1 MKNLF
6 FCLLTLAAANM
17 VSAQQPTYLWPIEGA
32 KAGEG
37 IIYAPQSY
45 IDGELNFDHLFI
57 AAPEGTVVVAPCDG
71 TVRHVSVT
79 YQPGLSQSLSW
90 RIDEGETFDSARA
103 EIVASDGLDPSI
115 EVKYIYGSIGIST
128 NDGYTI
134 WIDGLSG
141 DKTFKTGER
150 IERGTPLGQVSY
162 SYRKIAEPSISLAVS
177 KGGPS
182 SDPMTPFGLKTS
194 FIPPAEIKPV
204 VSLSKEEATEDF
216 NIFIAALKEC
226 FVGLYNV
233 ITPEE
238 LETYVQATL
247 ADIASREG
255 DIPYRDFRN
264 IIGDAVVRTHDSH
277 ISMYPT
283 QWRQTGG
290 ERNNPPGVWFGFFS
304 DTLRV
309 SNATPQFSHL
319 IGRQI
324 DSINGIPAD
333 SVRQIILRKV
343 GKYDADSESFRQYAL
358 ATPSGMQVFLTKPY
372 IDQNSDFH
380 LVLTD
385 GEKVDVPGI
394 TGRPEWVHTMA
405 VFPMLNRHR
414 EGFATKMLTD
424 SVAYLGIGSFSLNQ
438 VQVETIGA
446 FIDSISTA
454 QVPNLVIDVRNN
466 DGGTDEVINGLYS
479 YIAGEEMTLH
489 GFSKVTSNT
498 TYRTFAHS
506 LNQIPDTTPFPDY
519 QPEEGRDGFYLRPE
533 AGNVVRADS
542 LINYKGRIYMLTNE
556 NSVSAATLFPAMLVR
571 NHRGVTV
578 GRETRSAYH
587 FMNALKFVEVRLP
600 ASQIA
605 VRLPLVEVHFDDVVN
620 ERVPYGRGVMPDYP
634 FPLSLEELVS
644 DGDAMLDYTLGLIER
659 GEYFR
664 GDNPFAEPEKDNA
677 TLPAWAWGLI
687 IAGVVGAGI
696 FIAAASRKSK
706 AGR

>member
-1 MKNLF
+1 MKQLF

-71 TVRHVSVT
+71 TVRHVSVN
-79 YQPGLSQSLSW
+79 YHPGLSESLGWS
-90 RIDEGETFDSARA
+90 IDEGLTFDSVRA
-103 EIVASDGLDPSI
+103 GIVASDDLDPSI
-115 EVKYIYGSIGIST
+115 EVKYIQGSIGIST

-134 WIDGLSG
+134 WIGGLSG

-150 IERGTPLGQVSY
+150 VERGTPLGRVSY
-162 SYRKIAEPSISLAVS
+162 SYRKIPEPSISLAVS

-194 FIPPAEIKPV
+194 FIPPAEAKPV
-204 VSLSKEEATEDF
+204 VSLSKEQATEDF

-238 LETYVQATL
+238 FETYIQATF

-255 DIPYRDFRN
+255 DIPYRDFRR

-283 QWRQTGG
+283 QWRQEGG
-290 ERNNPPGVWFGFFS
+290 ERYNPPGVWFGFFS

-309 SNATPQFSHL
+309 SNATKQFSHL

-333 SVRQIILRKV
+333 SVRQIILRNLY
-343 GKYDADSESFRQYAL
+343 GYDAATESFWNYAL
-358 ATPSGMQVFLTKPY
+358 AVPSGFRPFLRKPY
-372 IDQNSDFH
+372 IDQSSELR
-380 LVLTD
+380 LVLEG

-394 TGRPEWVHTMA
+394 VGQPEWVHTMA
-405 VFPMLNRHR
+405 AFPMLNSHR
-414 EGFATKMLTD
+414 EGFETKMLTD
-424 SVAYLGIGSFSLNQ
+424 SVAYLGIGSFALNQ

-446 FIDSISTA
+446 FIDSLSTA

-466 DGGTDEVINGLYS
+466 SGGTDEVISRLYS

-489 GFSKVTSNT
+489 GFSKVNSNT
-498 TYRTFAHS
+498 TYKTFAHS
-506 LNQIPDTTPFPDY
+506 LNQIPDSTPFPDY
-519 QPEEGRDGFYLRPE
+519 LPEEGRDGFYLRPE

-571 NHRGVTV
+571 GHRGVTV

-600 ASQIA
+600 ASQIV

-634 FPLSLEELVS
+634 LPLSLDELIS

-659 GEYFR
+659 GDYFR
-664 GDNPFAEPEKDNA
+664 GDNPFADPVTDN
-677 TLPAWAWGLI
+677 TSLPTWAWAVI
-687 IAGVVGAGI
+687 IAGLIGVGI